1 MTRFAVVLFVVL
13 FSGLSSAQL
22 PNSVGEPGTAPKAPV
37 TSAASAELQQFQKIL
52 DTWDDAVNRRD
63 QYALELVLSPLFVDV
78 SAGGDVT
85 TRNQQLASLIA
96 NDDKTLHLSQK
107 AITIRLLGDTAVTNG
122 TYTLHRKGL
131 TGPVDEK
138 GVFTQV
144 FERTRSGWL
153 CLNSQRTLL
162 RENSNAKS
170 KKQSTAEA
178 PFHIPL
184 FSKSDKEKQ

>member
-1 MTRFAVVLFVVL
+1 MTRFAVFLSAFL
-13 FSGLSSAQL
+13 FSSLAIAQI
-22 PNSVGEPGTAPKAPV
+22 PDSGAAPTAAPKVPV
-37 TSAASAELQQFQKIL
+37 TSTSSPEIQQFQKIL

-78 SAGGDVT
+78 SAAGDIT

-96 NDDKTLHLSQK
+96 GDDKTLHLSQRVV
-107 AITIRLLGDTAVTNG
+107 TVRLLGDTAVANG
-122 TYTLHRKGL
+122 TYALHHKAI
-131 TGPVDEK
+131 TGQMDEK

-144 FERTRSGWL
+144 FERSRSGWV

-162 RENSNAKS
+162 REDSNAKS
-170 KKQSTAEA
+170 KKQSSAEM